1 MSQTILFIKINPIGT
16 TNLYL
21 DSEVKIL
28 EDVLQRSAKRDEFII
43 RSKGAVTIEDLHEYL
58 ETYKPQILH
67 ISGHGSDG
75 NLFFHDAENYQKN
88 VSIEQFC
95 NFVQNYKEHL
105 ACVFL
110 NACYSLADIKG
121 ISPTYTPILIGMKE
135 EVANTTAILFSRA
148 FYTSF
153 FSGKTIAKSF
163 DSAMG
168 VVGLDG
174 FGDERIP
181 VMMGDASATI
191 QAMNPAPQQSTSV
204 PQGTNADM
212 PIKSISRLRWSLE
225 LTKLRNEL
233 SQIYT
238 DNEDIKRILDDSGV
252 DLSAISFSGKA
263 VNTWHSILKY
273 LFKRAEFDTF
283 LEVIVMENPEIQS
296 SLIK

>member
-1 MSQTILFIKINPIGT
+1 MSNTILFIKINPIGT

-28 EDVLQRSAKRDEFII
+28 EDVLQRSIRREEFTI

-58 ETYKPQILH
+58 ETYKPQVLH
-67 ISGHGSDG
+67 ISGHGADG
-75 NLFFHDAENYQKN
+75 NLFFHDDENYQKD
-88 VSIEQFC
+88 VSIQQFC

-105 ACVFL
+105 QLVFL

-121 ISPTYTPILIGMKE
+121 ISPSYTPILIGMKE
-135 EVANTTAILFSRA
+135 EVANTTAIMFSRA

-153 FSGKTIAKSF
+153 FSGKTVAKSF

-181 VMMGDASATI
+181 VMMGDTSAPVTSSSS
-191 QAMNPAPQQSTSV
+191 PQPTAAQPS
-204 PQGTNADM
+204 QGGDM
-212 PIKSISRLRWSLE
+212 PIKTISRLRWSLE

-233 SQIYT
+233 AQIYT

-252 DLSAISFSGKA
+252 DLSSISFSNKA

-296 SLIK
+296 SFINK